1 MVNLTHLWL
10 ILLFRQFRFE
20 NLTIA
25 MTDVHL
31 TIRISLD
38 EFLRV
43 WIMDFNSRQ
52 NTQHIIL
59 VSFNTFGSI
68 LGLFFYSSCY
78 FILSCI
84 QVLDMAVM
92 FFTSFFVLNNRSII
106 IIFYV

>member
-1 MVNLTHLWL
+1 MVNLTH
-10 ILLFRQFRFE
+10 LLFRQFRFE

-52 NTQHIIL
+52 NTQHIIF
-59 VSFNTFGSI
+59 SFNTFGSI